1 MHAMLIIPDPGAPM
15 TQCSHTHRSKLKLK
29 QIDSD
34 FHLWTKDVSQIIDL
48 NPDALQLIKDLKAIF
63 KTSDRGARGRCV
75 LKG

>member
-1 MHAMLIIPDPGAPM
+1 MII
-15 TQCSHTHRSKLKLK
+15 HTHGSKQKLK

-34 FHLWTKDVSQIIDL
+34 FQLWTKDVSQIIDL
-48 NPDALQLIKDLKAIF
+48 HPDALLLIKDLKANF